1 MTIEKVQLYIYF
13 AFFSTGTLSTV
24 SLYISEISDPSIR
37 GNLGSGLLV
46 FCNSGIIVMFIA
58 DALLSYHSYNIV
70 LIAVPAIFMA
80 LFWTMPESPVFYL
93 KEDRLEDC
101 RKSLS
106 WLRATTNEEILN
118 AEVDQL
124 RAMFFNQQS
133 GPTEH
138 PTLTWREVFTTKY
151 YRKAFLLGIVIQSSI
166 CCSGIMV
173 FQTFAYT
180 IFAHCFNE
188 DHPGK
193 YPLYV
198 LLCGTAIGVFSLFIM
213 HRFSRR
219 FTVIGTRLSC
229 AIVLT
234 LLGILLVLKD
244 VYNYPIPAI
253 YFLVLFLLYF
263 IFFSLGLAAIVF
275 VVFGELFSVECRD
288 KFMQPLL
295 LLHFGLFGLFLML
308 YPITVVKIQLYSW
321 VFIFAGLTL
330 GLVLILMVYLPET
343 GERTISEVAEELTKG
358 VKTPKKEDKDLSLP

>member
-1 MTIEKVQLYIYF
+1 M
-13 AFFSTGTLSTV
+13 
-24 SLYISEISDPSIR
+24 
-37 GNLGSGLLV
+37 
-46 FCNSGIIVMFIA
+46 
-58 DALLSYHSYNIV
+58 
-70 LIAVPAIFMA
+70 
-80 LFWTMPESPVFYL
+80 FYL

-253 YFLVLFLLYF
+253 YFLVLFVLYF